1 MQGQSS
7 AARGVSAALFNN
19 AAFTEVL
26 SSAHTLLAAGT
37 GEVTTRQVAA
47 AIGRSDSVVRPV
59 MIRLVGA
66 GLLVDPGPGTS
77 WGPHPFTR
85 GQPELW
91 RALIGVVGAIS
102 GAPIALL
109 DVAPSDADQ
118 TRREP

>member
-1 MQGQSS
+1 M
-7 AARGVSAALFNN
+7 SAALFNN

-66 GLLVDPGPGTS
+66 GLLVDPGPGTAR
-77 WGPHPFTR
+77 GPHPFTR
-85 GQPELW
+85 GRPDLW
-91 RALIGVVGAIS
+91 RELLGAVSVIT
-102 GAPIALL
+102 GAPIDLL
-109 DVAPSDADQ
+109 DVALRAAGPS
-118 TRREP
+118 RPESGPN